1 MYASLQIL
9 LPWDMFG
16 LFLLFVLDQ
25 KKKVISI
32 LDPLPI
38 PNSGRNILKAIL
50 KNLNLAL
57 KVANPSLKHDISK
70 WGCEVHGVPTNS
82 YGYESCQCITI
93 FIDSF
98 NTQYIF
104 LYMQCSVGLCG
115 FQFHVF
121 MA

>member
-38 PNSGRNILKAIL
+38 PNSGRNKLKAIF
-50 KNLNLAL
+50 KILNLAL
-57 KVANPSLKHDISK
+57 KVANPSLKHD
-70 WGCEVHGVPTNS
+70 
-82 YGYESCQCITI
+82 
-93 FIDSF
+93 
-98 NTQYIF
+98 
-104 LYMQCSVGLCG
+104 L
-115 FQFHVF
+115 
-121 MA
+121 